1 MRGQGRSPCPP
12 LFPQQV
18 NEEEEGSAGAQPLLG
33 AGVPPLPFSP
43 IGESSYELDAE
54 R

>member
-18 NEEEEGSAGAQPLLG
+18 NEEEEGVQGR
-33 AGVPPLPFSP
+33 SP
-43 IGESSYELDAE
+43 CRARVSRLCLFPQ
-54 R
+54 